1 MQPPTD
7 VSGIKRLCGMVQYMA
22 KFLPDL
28 STIMEPLREFTRK
41 DKAWHWSKDCEAAFQ
56 RIKMMPTETPVLAY
70 FDPGKEVVVQVD
82 SSKDGIGAVLLQ
94 DGRPVEYASR
104 SLTVSERNW
113 AQIEKEALSVLYG
126 LERFDQYT
134 YGRNV
139 TIQNDHKPLEA
150 ILKKPL
156 AMAPKRL
163 QDIMM
168 RWNRYDFNFVYVKGT
183 NLTIADT
190 LSRED

>member
-1 MQPPTD
+1 M
-7 VSGIKRLCGMVQYMA
+7 
-22 KFLPDL
+22 
-28 STIMEPLREFTRK
+28 
-41 DKAWHWSKDCEAAFQ
+41 
-56 RIKMMPTETPVLAY
+56 
-70 FDPGKEVVVQVD
+70 D

-104 SLTVSERNW
+104 SLTASERNW

-134 YGRNV
+134 YGRKV
-139 TIQNDHKPLEA
+139 TIHNDHKPLEA

-168 RWNRYDFNFVYVKGT
+168 RWNRYDFDFVYVKGS
-183 NLTIADT
+183 NLTIAET
-190 LSRED
+190 LSRD